1 MFVNA
6 YNFTKHTKKNKKQ
19 QSRNWGRPSQI
30 YKNTRK
36 CFITTHTMYCMVM
49 EYWMYILIRTSFLLY
64 NNNMKRFF
72 QKNLFRAAN
81 EWFKS
86 FYCMFYCFGTW
97 VILEWQ
103 SRTAYLVWVMMVK
116 KLKFLLVI
124 LVLWYYLNRW
134 WLVGV
139 DQFYFEHPI
148 NQVSILALCVFS
160 LRWVS
165 ETLSNQ
171 CVIFVIFISAWQ
183 EVIDANMMG
192 PIH

>member
-1 MFVNA
+1 M
-6 YNFTKHTKKNKKQ
+6 Q

-30 YKNTRK
+30 QKKQSKALSQRIQ
-36 CFITTHTMYCMVM
+36 FIAWSIGC
-49 EYWMYILIRTSFLLY
+49 YILIRTSFLLY

-72 QKNLFRAAN
+72 QKISFRAAN

-103 SRTAYLVWVMMVK
+103 SQTAYLVWVMMLK
-116 KLKFLLVI
+116 KLKFLLAI
-124 LVLWYYLNRW
+124 LVILWYYLNRCGG

-148 NQVSILALCVFS
+148 NQVSILALSVSFLS
-160 LRWVS
+160 LRWLS

-171 CVIFVIFISAWQ
+171 CVIFVISERQ

-192 PIH
+192 PHTLCNFIGFKFGNALK